1 MVGRSFS
8 LSKKKYKIGTRAS
21 LLAITQ
27 SQQVKEQLE
36 EITGDEFEL
45 VKIKTEGDL
54 NTSVPLWQLDGKDF
68 FTKELDQALIDK
80 QVDLVIHSYK
90 DLGSERPNGITL
102 AAITKRQYQNDILL
116 IKNKTI
122 KELQSNSLK
131 DFVIGTSSPRR
142 IENLKNNILNYLPIS
157 NTENIRLEIK
167 SLRGNINSRIRK
179 LQEDNYD
186 AIVLALAGIERLA
199 LTEKSHIEL
208 TKLLKE
214 LNYMILPISHFPT
227 AASQGALGI
236 ETLDKRNDQDE
247 LLKKIQL
254 LNDKKTISEVR
265 QERKTFKE
273 YGGGCHLAVGIS
285 VQKINN
291 NFIQVQMGRA
301 DNKVINKTFI
311 NRDCNLPDLKGKKIF
326 FGLHPK
332 HTFFSHNKYLS
343 DQLTSKHPLVSCK
356 KLSSKNVYITSI
368 LAKDTFDSIQN
379 TNQIWTSGT
388 KTFTKL
394 AKKKHWINGTADG
407 LGEKYL
413 ANLITSKAISIMN
426 KDDNNWIT
434 LTNKDS
440 SSNIGEVIE
449 SYKRTVNSIDESFSK
464 AILHIEV
471 FYWTSYWQYTTYIK
485 YFPSIKDKIHCCGFG
500 KTYYQFLKKQ
510 IQVYPFF
517 NVDSFIQEVTGERND
532 RISK

>member
-8 LSKKKYKIGTRAS
+8 LSKKKYKIGTRSS
-21 LLAITQ
+21 LLALTQ
-27 SQQVKEQLE
+27 SQQVKENLE
-36 EITGDEFEL
+36 ELTGDEFEL

-68 FTKELDQALIDK
+68 FTKELDQALLNH

-90 DLGSERPNGITL
+90 DLGSERPEGITL
-102 AAITKRQYQNDILL
+102 AAITKRKYQNDILL

-142 IENLKNNILNYLPIS
+142 IENLKSNILNFLPVL
-157 NTENIRLEIK
+157 NNKDLKLEVK

-186 AIVLALAGIERLA
+186 AIVLALAGVERLA
-199 LTEKSHIEL
+199 LTKSSHVEL
-208 TKLLKE
+208 TKLLNE

-227 AASQGALGI
+227 AASQGALCI
-236 ETLDKRNDQDE
+236 ETLDNRGDQDE

-254 LNDKKTISEVR
+254 LNDEKTISEVR
-265 QERKTFKE
+265 QERKSFKE

-291 NFIQVQMGRA
+291 NFLQIQKGCV
-301 DNKVINKTFI
+301 DNKVINQTFV
-311 NRDCNLPDLKGKKIF
+311 NRESKLPELKGKKVFLGLYPKHIF
-326 FGLHPK
+326 F
-332 HTFFSHNKYLS
+332 SQNKYLS
-343 DQLTSKHPLVSCK
+343 DQLTSKHPLLYSE
-356 KLSSKNVYITSI
+356 KLSSQNVYITSI
-368 LAKDTFDSIQN
+368 LAKDTFENIQN
-379 TNQIWTSGT
+379 PNQVWTSGA

-394 AKKKHWINGTADG
+394 AKQQFWINGTADG
-407 LGEKYL
+407 LGENYL
-413 ANLITSKAISIMN
+413 ANLIASKAISIMN
-426 KDDNNWIT
+426 KNDTDWIT
-434 LTNKDS
+434 LTNKES

-464 AILHIEV
+464 AILDREV
-471 FYWTSYWQYTTYIK
+471 FYWTSYWQYTTYIQH
-485 YFPSIKDKIHCCGFG
+485 FPSIKDKIHCCGFG
-500 KTYYQFLKKQ
+500 KTYYQFLNNQ
-510 IQVYPFF
+510 IGVYPFF
-517 NVDSFIQEVTGERND
+517 NVDSFRQEVTGEKNA
-532 RISK
+532 RITK